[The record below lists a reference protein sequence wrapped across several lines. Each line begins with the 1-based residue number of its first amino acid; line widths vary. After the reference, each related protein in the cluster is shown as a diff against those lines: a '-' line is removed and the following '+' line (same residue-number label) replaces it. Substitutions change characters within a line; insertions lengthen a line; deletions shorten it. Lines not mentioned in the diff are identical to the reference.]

1 MVGEHLDG
9 KANHF
14 IGLDKALG
22 VELTIRTMLETFAHS
37 QPRLQ
42 PGDDLW
48 DLEEQI
54 GGRHKEHA

>member
-1 MVGEHLDG
+1 
-9 KANHF
+9 
-14 IGLDKALG
+14 
-22 VELTIRTMLETFAHS
+22 MLETFAHS